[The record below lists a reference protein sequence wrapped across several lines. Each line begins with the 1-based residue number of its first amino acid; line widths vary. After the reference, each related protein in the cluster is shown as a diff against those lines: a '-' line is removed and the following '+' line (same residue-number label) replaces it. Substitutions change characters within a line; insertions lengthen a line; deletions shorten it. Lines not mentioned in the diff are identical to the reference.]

1 MTAEE
6 ARRRRAMREKI
17 KRKKRR
23 RTMQICARIG
33 VILLGILLVWG
44 VISLI
49 HKLRDNKE
57 QKENM
62 EHTFEK
68 PVDPI
73 EYPTP
78 SETATN
84 AGYKIN
90 NNTYMYNFTLGST
103 VAGTISKL
111 QTANQYASINIT
123 NSSNTP
129 KTSGSLVTGDKITI
143 VSDGV
148 SQTYVAIIYG
158 DTNGDSEITTL
169 DLLIVQRHLLKKT
182 TLTNAYFKAAD
193 VNKDGSVTTLDLLI
207 IQKHLLKK
215 SNISQS

>member
-1 MTAEE
+1 
-6 ARRRRAMREKI
+6 
-17 KRKKRR
+17 
-23 RTMQICARIG
+23 
-33 VILLGILLVWG
+33 
-44 VISLI
+44 
-49 HKLRDNKE
+49 
-57 QKENM
+57 
-62 EHTFEK
+62 
-68 PVDPI
+68 
-73 EYPTP
+73 
-78 SETATN
+78 
-84 AGYKIN
+84 
-90 NNTYMYNFTLGST
+90 MYNFTLGST

-111 QTANQYASINIT
+111 QSANQYASINIT
-123 NSSNTP
+123 NKNNTP

-143 VSDGV
+143 VSNDV
-148 SQTYVAIIYG
+148 SQTYVVIIYG